1 MKVPLQWMF
10 CCSCIC
16 ALSHGALAQEY
27 GRYGRAPN
35 SINITTPN
43 PQRGTAQTNT
53 TGDRFFHARS
63 LVGQLIKDAKG
74 QTLGSMYDIAFNP
87 VSGDMFAVIG
97 VGIDRYVLVPW
108 QVLSVSI
115 GAGGQDELR
124 LNTTLRD
131 LQAGPVIASNQ
142 WGKLGDPEFNR
153 SIYRYFKLEP
163 QTAVGGTQ
171 GADLGGVST
180 GGASGNANEAYKA
193 SSSPP

>member
-1 MKVPLQWMF
+1 MI
-10 CCSCIC
+10 CCSCIF
-16 ALSHGALAQEY
+16 AFSHGALAQWFDQ
-27 GRYGRAPN
+27 YGRAPN
-35 SINITTPN
+35 SIDIVTTTN
-43 PQRGTAQTNT
+43 PQRGTGQTNM
-53 TGDRFFHARS
+53 TGDKFFHARS

-142 WGKLGDPEFNR
+142 WGKLGDQEFNR